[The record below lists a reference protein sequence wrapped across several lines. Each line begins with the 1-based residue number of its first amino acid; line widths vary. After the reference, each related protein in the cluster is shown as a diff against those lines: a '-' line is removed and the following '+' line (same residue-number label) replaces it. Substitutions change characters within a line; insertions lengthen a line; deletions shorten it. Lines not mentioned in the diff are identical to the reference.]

1 MGKWVLGS
9 LVIVLCLSGCGR
21 QEALGRETVLDTLP
35 VSAEESQG
43 ELWQMVFEV
52 PEDGVLETGTSGE
65 NVRLYLGANGD
76 YELLAQAVSSD
87 SIETVVRELSGF
99 RYDELYP
106 LHRTQHDLDRYDLAW
121 AAQDDSGSR
130 VCRAAVIRDGGE
142 YYILLSSS
150 REGIAEAQRKSLNR
164 AFSTFDLSLGGGCK
178 SRSSGHPRS
187 GVKT

>member
-1 MGKWVLGS
+1 MKRRKWILAVLV
-9 LVIVLCLSGCGR
+9 LALCLTGCGR
-21 QEALGRETVLDTLP
+21 EETMGRETVLDTLP
-35 VSAEESQG
+35 VLAEGFQK

-106 LHRTQHDLDRYDLAW
+106 LHRTQHEFDRYDLAW
-121 AAQDDSGSR
+121 AAQDDSGGR
-130 VCRAAVIRDGGE
+130 ICRAAVLQDGGV
-142 YYILLSSS
+142 YYILLSSC
-150 REGIAEAQRKSLNR
+150 REDMAKERRKDLNQ
-164 AFSTFDLSLGGGCK
+164 AFATFDLSQGGGC
-178 SRSSGHPRS
+178 
-187 GVKT
+187 

>member
-1 MGKWVLGS
+1 MGKLVLGI
-9 LVIVLCLSGCGR
+9 LILALCLTGCG
-21 QEALGRETVLDTLP
+21 QEAAVGRETVLDTLP
-35 VSAEESQG
+35 AAATQAQG

-76 YELLAQAVSSD
+76 YELLAQAIRSD

-106 LHRTQHDLDRYDLAW
+106 LHRTQHDFDRYDLAW
-121 AAQDDSGSR
+121 ATQDDSGGR

-142 YYILLSSS
+142 YYILLCSS
-150 REGIAEAQRKSLNR
+150 REGMAEAKRKNLNR
-164 AFSTFDLSLGGGCK
+164 AFSTFDLSMEGGC
-178 SRSSGHPRS
+178 
-187 GVKT
+187 